1 MSLFSKIFIPN
12 SFCCLDLQKFLF
24 KKITFLILQKA
35 NGKAA
40 QILENLL
47 TQQKYASPF
56 IRKNISWSGN
66 TLTSWLRSYHL
77 YSQRIH
83 SKWNTSLKVYFTK
96 KTRKKEIL
104 VKWPHWITFIRKLRI
119 PYFIHWYQ
127 WHLKIHANWSSQLRT
142 LCEFIS
148 LETCT
153 F

>member
-24 KKITFLILQKA
+24 TKITFLILQKA

-40 QILENLL
+40 QIPENLL

-83 SKWNTSLKVYFTK
+83 SKWNAPLKVYFTK

-104 VKWPHWITFIRKLRI
+104 VKWPHWITFYNKIKNTLFYTLISMAPQNTR
-119 PYFIHWYQ
+119 Q
-127 WHLKIHANWSSQLRT
+127 LK
-142 LCEFIS
+142 
-148 LETCT
+148 
-153 F
+153 